1 MEEMYQSVGDAYDHH
16 LILKGVAENKLVKCI
31 ASSKMI
37 TVHCQN
43 MSLFWKIMPATQ
55 RNEEV
60 RTQVSRIY
68 KRTTHILKDIREE
81 ERSIHQQTEKE
92 RYTRSGEGR
101 ETNKSG
107 HQRKCATKLHTPPG
121 EHQGRVKSRQ

>member
-1 MEEMYQSVGDAYDHH
+1 
-16 LILKGVAENKLVKCI
+16 
-31 ASSKMI
+31 
-37 TVHCQN
+37 
-43 MSLFWKIMPATQ
+43 MPATQ

-60 RTQVSRIY
+60 RTQVSSIY
-68 KRTTHILKDIREE
+68 KRTTHILEDIGEE
-81 ERSIHQQTEKE
+81 ERSIHQQMEKE

-107 HQRKCATKLHTPPG
+107 HQRKCATKVHTPPG